1 MSKIH
6 VKLGMTQQKYD
17 EVLLTILKYM
27 NKGLDTFNAASETR
41 KKTGITIDQE
51 CDFICLI
58 LGGSLIEY
66 RQ

>member
-6 VKLGMTQQKYD
+6 EKLGMTQQKYD

-27 NKGLDTFNAASETR
+27 NKGLDTFNAVSETR

-51 CDFICLI
+51 CDLICLI

-66 RQ
+66 R

>member
-6 VKLGMTQQKYD
+6 VKLGMAQNKYD
-17 EVLLTILKYM
+17 EVLLSILKYM
-27 NKGLDTFNAASETR
+27 NKGLDTFNAVSETR

-51 CDFICLI
+51 CDLICLI

>member
-1 MSKIH
+1 
-6 VKLGMTQQKYD
+6 
-17 EVLLTILKYM
+17 M

-51 CDFICLI
+51 CDLICLI

-66 RQ
+66 R

>member
-6 VKLGMTQQKYD
+6 VKLGMAQNKYD
-17 EVLLTILKYM
+17 EVLLSILKYM
-27 NKGLDTFNAASETR
+27 NKGLDTFNAVSETR

-51 CDFICLI
+51 CDLICLI

-66 RQ
+66 R